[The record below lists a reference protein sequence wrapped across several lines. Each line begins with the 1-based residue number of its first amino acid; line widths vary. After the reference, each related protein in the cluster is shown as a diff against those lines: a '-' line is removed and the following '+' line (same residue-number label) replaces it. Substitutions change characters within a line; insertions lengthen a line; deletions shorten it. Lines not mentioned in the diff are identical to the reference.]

1 MRADKW
7 TPPWTAADELPI
19 WWINVSNPYADWL
32 RDSQGWEP
40 KYVSTWNTADY
51 VAENICRSFRYTN
64 NGNRTVIY
72 GSTPTTDVSIREE
85 EDLDYSFIDDLI

>member
-1 MRADKW
+1 MFVRQW
-7 TPPWTAADELPI
+7 TPSWTADEKVPI
-19 WWINVSNPYADWL
+19 RRIDVSKPYEDWL

-40 KYVSTWNTADY
+40 EYVITWNTADY
-51 VAENICRSFRYTN
+51 VAENICRSFRSTN
-64 NGNRTVIY
+64 NRNRTVLY